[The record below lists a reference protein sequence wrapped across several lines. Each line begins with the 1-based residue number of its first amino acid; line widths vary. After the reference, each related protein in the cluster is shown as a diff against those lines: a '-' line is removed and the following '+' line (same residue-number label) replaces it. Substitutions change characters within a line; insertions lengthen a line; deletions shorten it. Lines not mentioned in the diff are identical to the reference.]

1 MMEDFEKIK
10 KILDNHEIRLKKLEG
25 RTKSVKNTK
34 NKKASSIMDYIMEMK
49 DDSFF
54 KNPKLLKDIIN
65 ELGRSGH
72 HYNASSLTE
81 PLQRAVR
88 QKKLGRVGQKGKWQY
103 VSR

>member
-1 MMEDFEKIK
+1 MRDFEKIK
-10 KILDNHEIRLKKLEG
+10 KMLDDHEARLKKLEG
-25 RTKSVKNTK
+25 KTTGVKNLK
-34 NKKASSIMDYIMEMK
+34 IKDASSITDYLMEMK
-49 DDSFF
+49 GDSFF

-65 ELGRSGH
+65 ELGRRGH
-72 HYNASSLTE
+72 HYNATSLTE